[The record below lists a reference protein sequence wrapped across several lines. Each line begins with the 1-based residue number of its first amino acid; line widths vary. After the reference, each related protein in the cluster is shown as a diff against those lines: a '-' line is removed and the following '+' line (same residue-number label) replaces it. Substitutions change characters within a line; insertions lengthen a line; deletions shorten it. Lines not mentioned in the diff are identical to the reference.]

1 LYYGIEKKTLIN
13 QQLAEYKEITVK
25 NQQVLL
31 SKINSKKNLL
41 SIIESLFLS
50 SEEVTVSEFATFT
63 NGLIDEYELIDICL
77 IKPEQNIIF
86 SAKFKSTDRNESN
99 CYEFDVLSQSKI
111 FDDSAPKLMLSKFIN
126 TSGDMG
132 VFTSIILDLNSLISD
147 EKNYGFDEH
156 FIILNKSDDTSID
169 YSINEKALV
178 KVNLEIDKVLDHTY
192 HQLESFDETDFFYL
206 SQFKKENLK
215 LENLNKVFA
224 ISLLILLFFSISA
237 FFIRNLIIQKKLV
250 EEHVRAKT
258 KELKESQSFLSLI
271 MSHNPDLV
279 FVKDE
284 DFKIVEANEAFINLY
299 PEDKRDSII
308 STTTIEDYDEKEA
321 ELFLANDK
329 KALKEGFAEAIES
342 IMFPDNQR
350 RILYTKKIRFEDYMG
365 KPYILGISRD
375 VTEREH
381 LLENLQRSNEELSQF
396 AYRTSHDLKSPL
408 TTIKGLAK
416 YIDEDLKTGDINEA
430 QENVIKIVLQAEKLE
445 NLVIDILNLAR
456 ADLQEGHEINAIDF
470 SKIINDC
477 CSKYETLIKDKNID
491 IRFNKLTDETFY
503 SETVRVTQILDNL
516 IANAIKYSDSKK
528 ANSYVEISIQSSDTN
543 WHISCLD
550 NGLGIPLGKEK
561 DIFKIF
567 QRFHPDASDGTG
579 MGLSIIKRH
588 IDKLDGKI
596 SVNTINNQTNFE
608 IEFPIKKD

>member
-1 LYYGIEKKTLIN
+1 
-13 QQLAEYKEITVK
+13 
-25 NQQVLL
+25 
-31 SKINSKKNLL
+31 
-41 SIIESLFLS
+41 
-50 SEEVTVSEFATFT
+50 
-63 NGLIDEYELIDICL
+63 
-77 IKPEQNIIF
+77 
-86 SAKFKSTDRNESN
+86 
-99 CYEFDVLSQSKI
+99 
-111 FDDSAPKLMLSKFIN
+111 
-126 TSGDMG
+126 
-132 VFTSIILDLNSLISD
+132 
-147 EKNYGFDEH
+147 
-156 FIILNKSDDTSID
+156 
-169 YSINEKALV
+169 
-178 KVNLEIDKVLDHTY
+178 
-192 HQLESFDETDFFYL
+192 
-206 SQFKKENLK
+206 
-215 LENLNKVFA
+215 
-224 ISLLILLFFSISA
+224 
-237 FFIRNLIIQKKLV
+237 NLIIQKKLV